1 MHPEKADSHP
11 RIIIHNIPRR
21 RDMFYAVDGILV
33 CLSTKSRGMVVMGP
47 TRRDS
52 DLAILVAS
60 ERRASAV
67 SCRVARRF
75 RHSTELNGR
84 VCASDLT

>member
-1 MHPEKADSHP
+1 
-11 RIIIHNIPRR
+11 
-21 RDMFYAVDGILV
+21 
-33 CLSTKSRGMVVMGP
+33 MGP

>member
-1 MHPEKADSHP
+1 
-11 RIIIHNIPRR
+11 
-21 RDMFYAVDGILV
+21 
-33 CLSTKSRGMVVMGP
+33 MGP

-60 ERRASAV
+60 ECRASAV
-67 SCRVARRF
+67 SCRVVRRF

-84 VCASDLT
+84 VCASDLTPAAGVRPRPGPQVLLKGPVVSVTPRVARKHSADVYFAPYR